1 MGRKSKSS
9 RSALD
14 FSSRRFG
21 MTKNKNLR
29 NKTNFFF
36 DSFLRSPA
44 MSCVLLL
51 FMFNI
56 ARKIDEKFNPVIIIV
71 ISIISRRVGN
81 IRERRQK
88 KLAPP
93 REVMAKSMLS
103 RAGLSTFF
111 SGLKM
116 SLFYILSSS
125 SSTAVMRVTTEN
137 FPDTPLIAS
146 DDDVQTYDTR
156 SERLTK

>member
-1 MGRKSKSS
+1 
-9 RSALD
+9 
-14 FSSRRFG
+14 
-21 MTKNKNLR
+21 
-29 NKTNFFF
+29 
-36 DSFLRSPA
+36 
-44 MSCVLLL
+44 MSLLL

-125 SSTAVMRVTTEN
+125 TAVMRVTTEN

>member
-1 MGRKSKSS
+1 
-9 RSALD
+9 
-14 FSSRRFG
+14 
-21 MTKNKNLR
+21 
-29 NKTNFFF
+29 
-36 DSFLRSPA
+36 
-44 MSCVLLL
+44 
-51 FMFNI
+51 
-56 ARKIDEKFNPVIIIV
+56 
-71 ISIISRRVGN
+71 
-81 IRERRQK
+81 
-88 KLAPP
+88 LAPP